1 MADGSMQVTMD
12 ALSLPTG
19 DLHHTL
25 SPISMGDF
33 TRVRRT
39 VYSSSRISLVTHI
52 RRWRIRSGD

>member
-1 MADGSMQVTMD
+1 MQVTMD